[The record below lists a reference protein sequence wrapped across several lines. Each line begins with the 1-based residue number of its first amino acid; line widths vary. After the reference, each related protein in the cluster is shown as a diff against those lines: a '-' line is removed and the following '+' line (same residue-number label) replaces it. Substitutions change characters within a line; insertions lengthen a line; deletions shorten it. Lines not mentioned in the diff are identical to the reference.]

1 MNELVRALY
10 CSVEGDETTVELD
23 CGVIHPVILFYPDI
37 IQIQH
42 CGCFISV
49 DDLKNHKKLVE
60 HLIDHLNDQ
69 TPTGEWHLV
78 VEEEGVYLEY
88 YADLERQCSQEV
100 LCEIVTML
108 VDTAE
113 IVKEAACY
121 IAQNQEPL

>member
-10 CSVEGDETTVELD
+10 FSVEGDVTTVELD
-23 CGVIHPVILFYPDI
+23 CGDVHPVVLFYPDK

-69 TPTGEWHLV
+69 TPTGEWHLA

-88 YADLERQCSQEV
+88 YAESERQCSQEV

-113 IVKEAACY
+113 TVKEFAWY
-121 IAQNQEPL
+121 IAQNQETL